1 MAFGCLEYT
10 TLIISIS
17 FKMERDAMQDLEPTR
32 TQSLIDRYFS
42 EEEERKNRQLSMATL
57 NVMVEAPEL
66 AMLTTLA
73 KRFNKTRT
81 ELAQDILSQALVDML
96 ARMPA
101 GERKLLARDAD
112 EMANN
117 LALEIAE
124 ENSIPAPSGKTS
136 IWAGHEKAITKE
148 ERRIA
153 KLMEEKQKQAEV
165 QEEAMA
171 STETADTVTADTSS
185 APAAEESMPTEQAE
199 ASSEQSAETSEHTST
214 EVPFETDSVTSIN
227 EDASNDSEESAE
239 MAETSE
245 SAVMG

>member
-1 MAFGCLEYT
+1 
-10 TLIISIS
+10 
-17 FKMERDAMQDLEPTR
+17 MQDLEPTR

-81 ELAQDILSQALVDML
+81 ELAQDIISQALVDML
-96 ARMPA
+96 ARMPT

-112 EMANN
+112 EMANS
-117 LALEIAE
+117 LAMEIAE

-136 IWAGHEKAITKE
+136 VWTGHEKAILKE

-153 KLMEEKQKQAEV
+153 KLMEEKQKQAEE

-171 STETADTVTADTSS
+171 SSGAT
-185 APAAEESMPTEQAE
+185 PAMQ
-199 ASSEQSAETSEHTST
+199 SSEQATEETSEQSST
-214 EVPFETDSVTSIN
+214 ETEAPFDADSMASMN
-227 EDASNDSEESAE
+227 EDASNDSNESAE
-239 MAETSE
+239 MAE